1 MTRHRTL
8 STSDLLPL
16 FDPEAIIRAANAARR
31 HLTQPIC
38 RTQTSS
44 MSDSPGNTTN
54 IPHLPDDS
62 YRANLLPLS
71 DPEAVIRAAN
81 AARRH
86 LTQPIRRTQT
96 SSMSDSPGNTTNIPH
111 LPDNSYRDLVMAL
124 ALKSDEP
131 APTGR
136 SNNAELDLQR
146 FRTSDGPKFT
156 GPFMEVEPFVRWINS
171 LQIFFTT
178 KNVILAADKIKVVGS
193 LFDESNILRFYANES
208 SKYLTGSWE
217 SFKTQITRAR
227 TLQSS
232 ANFDATE
239 AASLDDFDLA
249 QFVIFGLP
257 QSLQD
262 RITEL
267 EIMNKAPFEYSWFEQ
282 RVGASFNASRG
293 TTTTT
298 APTRSTSATLS
309 TSRDDFIWRVHAWLD
324 LRGECHFCKKT
335 CGNAA
340 GACPGPINKK
350 YLPIPDS
357 FVTPPKPVNY
367 SPPRA
372 WSSPSSA
379 PGRPTNPPA
388 GRPSTRA
395 ATVAGVAEED
405 QFDTAALASVQE
417 ALAKDG
423 LFDYAFEDTEGCYGH
438 LDAAAIAGLEEMH
451 VQRWKNEDEKA
462 EEDAKD
468 WAENFADEVAT
479 S

>member
-1 MTRHRTL
+1 
-8 STSDLLPL
+8 
-16 FDPEAIIRAANAARR
+16 
-31 HLTQPIC
+31 
-38 RTQTSS
+38 
-44 MSDSPGNTTN
+44 
-54 IPHLPDDS
+54 
-62 YRANLLPLS
+62 
-71 DPEAVIRAAN
+71 
-81 AARRH
+81 
-86 LTQPIRRTQT
+86 
-96 SSMSDSPGNTTNIPH
+96 
-111 LPDNSYRDLVMAL
+111 MAL

-217 SFKTQITRAR
+217 SFKTRMFQVALPLNWRMELKQQIHRLSMLPGESFLSYSTRAR

-324 LRGECHFCKKT
+324 SRGECHFCKKT

-451 VQRWKNEDEKA
+451 VQRWKNEDEKYVSSLSPPA
-462 EEDAKD
+462 LTQSHPPLVSNSYQRSTVGRKKTRRTGPRISPTKLQPRDPIKKVMPSPNQPFNSPPAP
-468 WAENFADEVAT
+468 
-479 S
+479 